1 MSVGDGPL
9 LLFCK
14 RNNNNNNCTLQHQHL
29 HAHTHKLLF
38 LQNKNQIK
46 LARNSWRV
54 LTLRPTRRD
63 WSFYKAKLSFPL
75 SLSLFA
81 LYSRSAGCVC
91 VQLLPI
97 RRRRRLPP
105 SLRHTHI
112 QSLKLCTVV
121 SLHLIRFEWK
131 KGKRIKQRCLS
142 LFIRQRIKRP

>member
-75 SLSLFA
+75 SLSLC
-81 LYSRSAGCVC
+81 LVQPLGRVCVC
-91 VQLLPI
+91 ATPPHPP
-97 RRRRRLPP
+97 PP
-105 SLRHTHI
+105 SPPSISQTHTH
-112 QSLKLCTVV
+112 TVIEA
-121 SLHLIRFEWK
+121 LHSCFSPSHKNQTTQVPSRYCFSEY
-131 KGKRIKQRCLS
+131 
-142 LFIRQRIKRP
+142 